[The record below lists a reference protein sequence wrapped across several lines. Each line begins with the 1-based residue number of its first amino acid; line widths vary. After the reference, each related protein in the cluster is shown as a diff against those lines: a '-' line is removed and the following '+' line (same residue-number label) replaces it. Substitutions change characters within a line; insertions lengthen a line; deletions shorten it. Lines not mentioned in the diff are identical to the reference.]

1 MVGARRGLTRLVIAG
16 VLLASRG
23 PTNALH
29 VGDRISRLEAAETAW
44 DVLDLKFG
52 DRRDSMGG
60 SSWLPAATPP
70 MGWNSWYALG
80 GESGWARTNEA
91 TIRETA
97 DALRETGLAAAG
109 YRCECECDAVRVCPN
124 VQGHMRTCPRTIPAG
139 DRACT
144 FAWPKCAV
152 LVA

>member
-1 MVGARRGLTRLVIAG
+1 MAGARRGLARLVIAG

-29 VGDRISRLEAAETAW
+29 VGDRISRLETAESAW
-44 DVLDLKFG
+44 EEAT
-52 DRRDSMGG
+52 
-60 SSWLPAATPP
+60 PAETPP

-91 TIRETA
+91 TIRDTA

-109 YRCECECDAVRVCPN
+109 YRCACELRVCSAKNFRHDTSAHAARMCPT
-124 VQGHMRTCPRTIPAG
+124 VHGHMRTCPRTSPAG
-139 DRACT
+139 DRACS

>member
-1 MVGARRGLTRLVIAG
+1 MAGARRGLARLVIAG

-29 VGDRISRLEAAETAW
+29 VGNRISRLETPETPWEEATFRAAT
-44 DVLDLKFG
+44 
-52 DRRDSMGG
+52 
-60 SSWLPAATPP
+60 PAETPP